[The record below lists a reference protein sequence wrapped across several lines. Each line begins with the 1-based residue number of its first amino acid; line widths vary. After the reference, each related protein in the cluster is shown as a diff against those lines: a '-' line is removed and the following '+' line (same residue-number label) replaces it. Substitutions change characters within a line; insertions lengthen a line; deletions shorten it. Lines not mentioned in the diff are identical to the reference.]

1 VGNQTQVNPYTLEYD
16 AEGKVRTVAS
26 AMNGSASYE
35 YDGDGRRVKKTV
47 NGNVVTTFAYDAFG
61 RLAAEYGGSSTGNGV
76 QYLTADHLGSVRL
89 VTDGA
94 GAVVRRH
101 DYRPF
106 GEDLTGVNGRSAKYG
121 DVKNTWRFTGKE
133 RDAETG
139 LDYFGAR
146 YMSGAQ
152 GRFTSA
158 DAPFADQHVEDPQS
172 WNLYGYVR
180 NNPLRFIDPTGQA
193 IQLTGSTEDQRQ
205 KELEAIQAS
214 LVNNKVSNSL
224 YVNPELDKGGKQTG
238 RFFVGIQ
245 GDSVAF
251 AKAGDL
257 EAGLAEIIGAT
268 GIVQFGLGQGITFKQ
283 SFLDDLTGNATKDVA
298 RDFGG
303 GITQRSDGTLSG
315 QIQTVVN
322 PNGLR
327 KPDEAPRP
335 TLGEAVAHE
344 LGHALGFIRAPS
356 TPGSRTNRLA
366 VDNENAAR
374 RRGGAVRGERTTHLG
389 GFPK

>member
-1 VGNQTQVNPYTLEYD
+1 
-16 AEGKVRTVAS
+16 
-26 AMNGSASYE
+26 
-35 YDGDGRRVKKTV
+35 
-47 NGNVVTTFAYDAFG
+47 
-61 RLAAEYGGSSTGNGV
+61 
-76 QYLTADHLGSVRL
+76 
-89 VTDGA
+89 
-94 GAVVRRH
+94 
-101 DYRPF
+101 
-106 GEDLTGVNGRSAKYG
+106 
-121 DVKNTWRFTGKE
+121 
-133 RDAETG
+133 
-139 LDYFGAR
+139 
-146 YMSGAQ
+146 
-152 GRFTSA
+152 
-158 DAPFADQHVEDPQS
+158 
-172 WNLYGYVR
+172 
-180 NNPLRFIDPTGQA
+180 
-193 IQLTGSTEDQRQ
+193 
-205 KELEAIQAS
+205 
-214 LVNNKVSNSL
+214 VNNKVSNSL

-335 TLGEAVAHE
+335 TLGEAVANE